1 MKYVFPQA
9 WLTQTL
15 NGLGSASIFKLHM
28 IALILAAAT
37 LSVDGQDFLPVAE
50 GRTGE

>member
-1 MKYVFPQA
+1 MNSAFPQA
-9 WLTQTL
+9 RLTQTL

-28 IALILAAAT
+28 IALILAAST

-50 GRTGE
+50 GRTGK